1 MYKRQDLAIE
11 ASDRQALLRDISE
24 VFSRD
29 KLNVIGVQTHS
40 VRDHTGGTA
49 HMVFTV
55 EVSDSGKLTS
65 VMAQVRGVSGVRS
78 VRRR

>member
-1 MYKRQDLAIE
+1 VDVAIE
-11 ASDRQALLRDISE
+11 ASDRQALLRDITE
-24 VFSRD
+24 VFSRE

-49 HMVFTV
+49 QMVFTV
-55 EVSDSGKLTS
+55 EVSDSKRLTG
-65 VMAQVRGVSGVRS
+65 VMTLIRGVSGVRT